1 MKKTSIE
8 ILLVK
13 AEVKGIPE
21 KGLLRSRNL
30 GCVDVIWPR
39 TGIAKKSAAREMLF
53 KRGVADFTSEEWTKR
68 VLFREEIEGR
78 CGLAVT
84 ITEPVSI
91 QLARRYVRLTAK
103 YALKMGADFM
113 EKAMVG
119 YADIASS
126 PIDALAQ
133 MLGEKDTPKAIAQG
147 VLDVTDLPSEG
158 EEKTVEIPLQRPLA
172 TKLVGTLAGRAIG
185 RLTLLLRG

>member
-8 ILLVK
+8 IQLVR
-13 AEVKGIPE
+13 AELTGIPE
-21 KGLLRSRNL
+21 KRLLRSRNL

-39 TGIAKKSAAREMLF
+39 TGVAKKSGAREMVL
-53 KRGVADFTSEEWTKR
+53 KKGIADFTSEEWTKR

-91 QLARRYVRLTAK
+91 QLARRFVRLTAK

-133 MLGEKDTPKAIAQG
+133 MVGEKDTPKAIAQG
-147 VLDVTDLPSEG
+147 VLDVTELPAEG
-158 EEKTVEIPLQRPLA
+158 EEETVVVPLKRPLTGKTV
-172 TKLVGTLAGRAIG
+172 GT
-185 RLTLLLRG
+185 LTLLLRT